1 MFSADS
7 SLVDTVC
14 VCVYARFPIHTLP
27 LFTCLSAAEESIAC
41 LWVFPILTWSLLLRC
56 QQIFF
61 SVCGDEGVSGI
72 QNAFFGPEA
81 ILLY

>member
-1 MFSADS
+1 MESVVALSAD
-7 SLVDTVC
+7 
-14 VCVYARFPIHTLP
+14 
-27 LFTCLSAAEESIAC
+27 
-41 LWVFPILTWSLLLRC
+41 
-56 QQIFF
+56 FF